1 MSHSL
6 LVNSSDNS
14 GSIPSDEKGRGK
26 IVFKVRKG
34 DFYDDILKEQDKNWS
49 KNEEKN
55 TDNESE
61 TSVEIKGTDDQASSN
76 RISAFSK
83 VNFSKLNAEEKDLR
97 LKNLAKIVK
106 HLRKKIR
113 SYETKNEEL
122 QKLPNNFSKTD
133 KLTKNAQKKL
143 INNVLKAHTLLK
155 TYLKNNN
162 DKEKN
167 YIDIFFELIVN
178 NKLKF
183 DSIYF
188 KNIIAQ
194 IEKCAKDSENSQENI
209 AKRNQNLNIQNSM
222 KGPQNQQ
229 FNYLNI
235 FQDKGKSLI
244 INFNNN
250 NHNNLDYKYNS
261 YPQTLFNNISNS
273 SQQNKPETL
282 NLFDPS
288 LQNGLFPLDN
298 SLNNSILEFYKQN
311 YFLNYTYNMNSYNP
325 KI

>member
-1 MSHSL
+1 MSNSVLFNSLDHSESL
-6 LVNSSDNS
+6 
-14 GSIPSDEKGRGK
+14 PSDESGQGK

-49 KNEEKN
+49 KTEDKN

-61 TSVEIKGTDDQASSN
+61 TTEEIKIPDDQVSSN

-83 VNFSKLNAEEKDLR
+83 VNFSKLNALEKDLR

-113 SYETKNEEL
+113 TYEAKNEEA
-122 QKLPNNFSKTD
+122 QKLSGGFSKND
-133 KLTKNAQKKL
+133 KLTKAAQKKL
-143 INNVLKAHTLLK
+143 INNVLKAHALLR
-155 TYLKNNN
+155 TYLKNCNE
-162 DKEKN
+162 KEKN
-167 YIDIFFELIVN
+167 YIEIFFEMIIN

-194 IEKCAKDSENSQENI
+194 IEKCARDFESYQENMG
-209 AKRNQNLNIQNSM
+209 KYQNLNYQNYLM
-222 KGPQNQQ
+222 GCPQNQQ
-229 FNYLNI
+229 FNQFN
-235 FQDKGKSLI
+235 GKSLI

-250 NHNNLDYKYNS
+250 NHNNLGYRYCS
-261 YPQTLFNNISNS
+261 YPQTYFNNISNS
-273 SQQNKPETL
+273 PQQSKPGT
-282 NLFDPS
+282 FYFFGPS
-288 LQNGLFPLDN
+288 LQNGLYPLDN
-298 SLNNSILEFYKQN
+298 SPNSRIFEFYKQN
-311 YFLNYTYNMNSYNP
+311 YFLSYSYNMNSYRA

>member
-1 MSHSL
+1 MSNSVL
-6 LVNSSDNS
+6 FNSSDNS
-14 GSIPSDEKGRGK
+14 ESLPSDESGQSK

-61 TSVEIKGTDDQASSN
+61 TTEEIKITDDQVSSN

-83 VNFSKLNAEEKDLR
+83 VNFSKLNGEEKDLR

-113 SYETKNEEL
+113 TYEAKKEAA
-122 QKLPNNFSKTD
+122 QKLSKND
-133 KLTKNAQKKL
+133 KLTKVAQKKL

-155 TYLKNNN
+155 TYLKNSNE
-162 DKEKN
+162 KEKN
-167 YIDIFFELIVN
+167 YIDIFFEMIIN

-194 IEKCAKDSENSQENI
+194 IEKCAKDSEISQENEG
-209 AKRNQNLNIQNSM
+209 KLQNLNIQNLM
-222 KGPQNQQ
+222 GNPQNQQ
-229 FNYLNI
+229 YNHFN
-235 FQDKGKSLI
+235 GKSLV

-250 NHNNLDYKYNS
+250 NHNNLDYNNYNS
-261 YPQTLFNNISNS
+261 YPQTLFNSISS
-273 SQQNKPETL
+273 SPQHSKQGT
-282 NLFDPS
+282 FSFFGAS
-288 LQNGLFPLDN
+288 LQNGLYPIDN
-298 SLNNSILEFYKQN
+298 SLNNRIFEFYKQN
-311 YFLNYTYNMNSYNP
+311 YFLNYSYNMNSYRS